1 MKIGKLPE
9 PVLIRS
15 VLKEIKH
22 RRDEILVGPAVGQD
36 CAVLKVKEGEVLVFS
51 SDPITGTV
59 KDIGSHSVHITAN
72 DLAASG
78 AEPVG
83 IMITILLTP
92 DTEEA
97 QLKEMMRGVEAACS
111 QLNMEVMGGH
121 TEITDVV
128 KQPLISLTGVG
139 KVKES
144 EVLTTASVKPGQDI
158 VITKWIGLE
167 GTSIAAK
174 EREEKLL
181 SRFAP
186 SFVETAKGFDKYL
199 SVVPEAQIAKEWGA
213 TAMHDIT
220 EGGVFGALWEF
231 GSGSGVGLDIDLKK
245 IPIRQET
252 VEVCEVLG
260 LNPYILMSSGSM
272 MIAADDGYGLV
283 RKLSQAGI
291 PASVVGK
298 ATDGKERILRNGE
311 DTRYLD
317 KPQSDELYKIYMDT
331 EV

>member
-15 VLKEIKH
+15 VLKEVQH
-22 RRDEILVGPAVGQD
+22 RRPEVLVGPAVGQD
-36 CAVLKVKEGEVLVFS
+36 CAVLEPAKGDVLVFS

-78 AEPVG
+78 AEPLG
-83 IMITILLTP
+83 IMVTILLTP
-92 DTEEA
+92 ETEET
-97 QLKEMMRGVEAACS
+97 QLKEMMRGLEAACE
-111 QLNMEVMGGH
+111 QLNIEVRGGH

-128 KQPLISLTGVG
+128 KQPLISITGVG
-139 KVKES
+139 RIPKE
-144 EVLTTASVKPGQDI
+144 EVLTTSAAMPGQDV

-174 EREEKLL
+174 EKEETLL
-181 SRFAP
+181 ERFAP
-186 SFVETAKGFDKYL
+186 SFVETAKRFDQYL
-199 SVVPEAQIAKEWGA
+199 SVVPEARVAKSWGVS
-213 TAMHDIT
+213 AMHDIT
-220 EGGVFGALWEF
+220 EGGVFGALWEM
-231 GSGSGVGLDIDLKK
+231 GSGSGTGLDIDLKK

-272 MIAADDGYGLV
+272 LITTDDGFGLV
-283 RKLSQAGI
+283 RKLEQAGI
-291 PASVVGK
+291 HAAVVGK
-298 ATDGKERILRNGE
+298 VTDSNDRILRNGE

-317 KPQSDELYKIYMDT
+317 KPQSDELYKIYLG
-331 EV
+331 

>member
-22 RRDEILVGPAVGQD
+22 RREEVLVGPAVGQD
-36 CAVLKVKEGEVLVFS
+36 CAVLKARDGEVLVFS

-92 DTEEA
+92 ETEEA
-97 QLKEMMRGVEAACS
+97 ELKEMMRGVEAACS
-111 QLNMEVMGGH
+111 QLNIEVMGGH

-139 KVKES
+139 TIKEK

-158 VITKWIGLE
+158 VITKWVGLE

-174 EREEKLL
+174 EREDKLL
-181 SRFAP
+181 ERFAP
-186 SFVETAKGFDKYL
+186 SLVETARNFDQYL

-213 TAMHDIT
+213 SAMHDIT

-252 VEVCEVLG
+252 VEVCELLG

-291 PASVVGK
+291 SASVVGK
-298 ATDGKERILRNGE
+298 ATDKKERILRNGE
-311 DTRYLD
+311 ETRYLD
-317 KPQSDELYKIYMDT
+317 KPQSDELYKIYQN
-331 EV
+331 